1 MARFRSTSS
10 WIPSRSSIVG
20 SNYLS
25 RLKFD
30 SAGFKNFYRSFIGK
44 RCGFSDQSMRI
55 ITAFALQNSGG
66 SDEGTAAT
74 LAAAFWVASIEM
86 GKPLTPEQLGY
97 GCPCESFLRKW
108 EIKHASECFEC
119 KCHRMVQ

>member
-55 ITAFALQNSGG
+55 ITAFTLQNSGG
-66 SDEGTAAT
+66 LDKGKAALDT
-74 LAAAFWVASIEM
+74 KKTIFVQSKP
-86 GKPLTPEQLGY
+86 GKQR
-97 GCPCESFLRKW
+97 SR
-108 EIKHASECFEC
+108 
-119 KCHRMVQ
+119 